1 MLPAGSTSKAATH
14 SIFSIGTAILC
25 FVMLPFYD
33 SRHSNHKPVT
43 ACAPDKQKQIG
54 LNVSVS
60 TSTTVPNQ
68 RERIHTIDDLP
79 DLKIG
84 HGIKILAQD
93 LVLDP
98 VFPAT
103 GDRPPIKQGQG
114 FPELSA
120 PQRAAGI

>member
-1 MLPAGSTSKAATH
+1 V
-14 SIFSIGTAILC
+14 FDLC
-25 FVMLPFYD
+25 
-33 SRHSNHKPVT
+33 NHQPVT

-79 DLKIG
+79 NLKIG

-98 VFPAT
+98 VFPLRGIGLVSSRITLSVEQSAR
-103 GDRPPIKQGQG
+103 DVGQAAL
-114 FPELSA
+114 P
-120 PQRAAGI
+120 RARNGLLPHG